1 MQDVEDWV
9 IYKENGKVFILHEDI
24 QSVEAT
30 YKNLRIN
37 GETLVQIRHLWYL
50 FSRKQIKPT
59 ALSATDENQMK
70 KFIEQA
76 FDNNI
81 DAKYHKFYNNE
92 YYRNLLQQYNWFYNY
107 YIHKY
112 V

>member
-1 MQDVEDWV
+1 MRQIDKSVHRAEFD
-9 IYKENGKVFILHEDI
+9 IYTI
-24 QSVEAT
+24 Q
-30 YKNLRIN
+30 
-37 GETLVQIRHLWYL
+37 YL
-50 FSRKQIKPT
+50 NDAQ
-59 ALSATDENQMK
+59 TD
-70 KFIEQA
+70 QA

-112 V
+112 VWHLRNNIIHRW